1 VAKILNVKP
10 VPLDK
15 RVPDLPAEVATA
27 IMRCIEKDPAN
38 RPGGM
43 NAVVSVLDHYR
54 EVAL

>member
-1 VAKILNVKP
+1 MAKILNVKP

-15 RVPDLPAEVATA
+15 RVPDLAAEVATA